1 MAKRFI
7 DSPQILD
14 STNEDLIPET
24 PPESP
29 YKNLGSKT
37 PMTWRQRKLNNSD
50 KVFNS
55 NNCILGSFLFNFLN
69 SISFHKKPFRLV
81 RDQVEGK
88 ELGGNARSIIFE
100 SLHWD
105 PQFLADSAHPHF
117 FTH

>member
-1 MAKRFI
+1 MAKRFL

-37 PMTWRQRKLNNSD
+37 PTTWRQRKLNNSD
-50 KVFNS
+50 KVIVIPIIVFWVVFS
-55 NNCILGSFLFNFLN
+55 
-69 SISFHKKPFRLV
+69 SISFLKKLFRLV

-88 ELGGNARSIIFE
+88 DLSGNA
-100 SLHWD
+100 
-105 PQFLADSAHPHF
+105 
-117 FTH
+117 

>member
-50 KVFNS
+50 KVIPIIVFWAVFS
-55 NNCILGSFLFNFLN
+55 
-69 SISFHKKPFRLV
+69 SISFLKKLFRLV
-81 RDQVEGK
+81 RDQVEGND
-88 ELGGNARSIIFE
+88 LGGNARSSIVE
-100 SLHWD
+100 SLHWN
-105 PQFLADSAHPHF
+105 PQFLNQLDRI
-117 FTH
+117 

>member
-1 MAKRFI
+1 MAKRFL

-50 KVFNS
+50 KVINS
-55 NNCILGSFLFNFLN
+55 NKYLIIFWAVFTFQFNFAPIPTD
-69 SISFHKKPFRLV
+69 ISLYYV
-81 RDQVEGK
+81 CQ
-88 ELGGNARSIIFE
+88 S
-100 SLHWD
+100 
-105 PQFLADSAHPHF
+105 
-117 FTH
+117 

>member
-1 MAKRFI
+1 MAKRFL

-37 PMTWRQRKLNNSD
+37 PTTWRQRKLNNSD
-50 KVFNS
+50 KVIPIIVFWAVFS
-55 NNCILGSFLFNFLN
+55 
-69 SISFHKKPFRLV
+69 SISFLKKLFRLV

-88 ELGGNARSIIFE
+88 DLSGNA
-100 SLHWD
+100 
-105 PQFLADSAHPHF
+105 
-117 FTH
+117 

>member
-50 KVFNS
+50 KVIPNNF
-55 NNCILGSFLFNFLN
+55 NNCMYFGQFSVQ
-69 SISFHKKPFRLV
+69 FRFIKNLI
-81 RDQVEGK
+81 G
-88 ELGGNARSIIFE
+88 
-100 SLHWD
+100 
-105 PQFLADSAHPHF
+105 
-117 FTH
+117 

>member
-50 KVFNS
+50 KVIPIIVIQLLYFGQFS
-55 NNCILGSFLFNFLN
+55 IQFFEFNFV
-69 SISFHKKPFRLV
+69 S
-81 RDQVEGK
+81 
-88 ELGGNARSIIFE
+88 
-100 SLHWD
+100 
-105 PQFLADSAHPHF
+105 
-117 FTH
+117 